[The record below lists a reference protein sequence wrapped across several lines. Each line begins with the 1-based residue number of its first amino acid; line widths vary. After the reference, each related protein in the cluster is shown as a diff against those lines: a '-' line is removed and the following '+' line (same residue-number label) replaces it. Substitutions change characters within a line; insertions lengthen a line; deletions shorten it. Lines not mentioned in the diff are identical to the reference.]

1 MRDELLTLQEVSQL
15 LRVNR
20 ATIYRMARS
29 SKIPASKVGRQWRFE
44 RKLITHWLRQQR
56 NTEKVASK

>member
-1 MRDELLTLQEVSQL
+1 MGDKLLTLQEISQL

-29 SKIPASKVGRQWRFE
+29 NKIPASKVGRQWRFE
-44 RKLITHWLRQQR
+44 DKLITQWLRQQR
-56 NTEKVASK
+56 NTTPKGKG